1 MAADAKYSIEFDSS
15 INRMK
20 ITISSSRKWRYLSL
34 FSALLI
40 AWIIMFVAI
49 MVYLLGAFSPS
60 ILITLLLLFWLVIW
74 LFFGRYLWRRWL
86 FFAASRELLFI
97 DDEQL
102 VYRRPVSLLGH
113 TAAYDLAHV
122 TPFYF
127 SDVHNC
133 LAFDYAYLHV
143 YFGYDLPRESAEALI
158 AEVNQQWFP
167 DMMPADDAEA

>member
-1 MAADAKYSIEFDSS
+1 VEVLKPVFRLVNRLDHYVCRHNGLSVGCIQPQHSDHSAAVVLVGNMAFLRS
-15 INRMK
+15 
-20 ITISSSRKWRYLSL
+20 LSL
-34 FSALLI
+34 
-40 AWIIMFVAI
+40 
-49 MVYLLGAFSPS
+49 
-60 ILITLLLLFWLVIW
+60 
-74 LFFGRYLWRRWL
+74 
-86 FFAASRELLFI
+86 AASRELLFI
-97 DDEQL
+97 DDEEL

-167 DMMPADDAEA
+167 DMMPADDAEE